1 MLISL
6 FVKTTTKKHSR
17 RLHVDSVSCFVSWS
31 GCWMFPR
38 NTRFITFLSIS
49 FSQFLSK
56 TQKPD
61 ISGWIQCSQRNTLL
75 SCRISAFMYVR
86 YITWRKSLEHI
97 LQFMQPQS
105 WGFFLCQLTVSSNC
119 ILILQ
124 YIHSRDIVLLRAL
137 RFDRPLTLS
146 MTGWRLKYSSV
157 AALHFALTEAV
168 VSH

>member
-1 MLISL
+1 MLGDYMWL
-6 FVKTTTKKHSR
+6 LLAV
-17 RLHVDSVSCFVSWS
+17 FVSWS

-56 TQKPD
+56 AQKPD
-61 ISGWIQCSQRNTLL
+61 ISGWIQCSQRNMLL
-75 SCRISAFMYVR
+75 SSRISAFMYVR
-86 YITWRKSLEHI
+86 YITWRKSLERI

-105 WGFFLCQLTVSSNC
+105 WGFFFLCQLTVSSNC
-119 ILILQ
+119 ILILH
-124 YIHSRDIVLLRAL
+124 YIHNRDIVLLRAL
-137 RFDRPLTLS
+137 RFDWPLTLS

-157 AALHFALTEAV
+157 AALLFALTEAV